1 MIHWI
6 WTFVF
11 IALIA
16 VYFYRKKEQKRQS
29 QKDSSAAEN
38 SQPKPAMPTARERF
52 QEIQASEKGTD
63 KSDGTADNT
72 KKTDEKGDETAPKK
86 TAMDLCLEFLHK
98 YNCDVSFDEEDDSII
113 DFNFQGGFFRIEVW
127 NDNVVNI
134 LYPDI
139 YRVTLDDYDEISRVR
154 KAINEFNSYQFG
166 TMFYTINKETNS
178 LRVHSRHICNFPGIG
193 VEQSNI
199 MLYSTLSAFFESR
212 FRFFHF
218 LNRATEEEK
227 KQK

>member
-1 MIHWI
+1 MAYTKDIEPTI
-6 WTFVF
+6 QPGSLKAKVENG
-11 IALIA
+11 
-16 VYFYRKKEQKRQS
+16 RKSNEPKEDKY
-29 QKDSSAAEN
+29 E
-38 SQPKPAMPTARERF
+38 
-52 QEIQASEKGTD
+52 QA
-63 KSDGTADNT
+63 
-72 KKTDEKGDETAPKK
+72 
-86 TAMDLCLEFLHK
+86 LHK

-218 LNRATEEEK
+218 LNRVTEEEK

>member
-6 WTFVF
+6 WAFVF

-72 KKTDEKGDETAPKK
+72 KKTDEKGDETADDEQDDERQCAPSIHSVAAVEAASRRVDGHCLCRC
-86 TAMDLCLEFLHK
+86 TAPQCGEQHHSCHFLFH
-98 YNCDVSFDEEDDSII
+98 SL
-113 DFNFQGGFFRIEVW
+113 
-127 NDNVVNI
+127 VVMI
-134 LYPDI
+134 
-139 YRVTLDDYDEISRVR
+139 V
-154 KAINEFNSYQFG
+154 
-166 TMFYTINKETNS
+166 
-178 LRVHSRHICNFPGIG
+178 LRVPVQVCSVLLLLLF
-193 VEQSNI
+193 
-199 MLYSTLSAFFESR
+199 LLFFGDSVQKMEES
-212 FRFFHF
+212 
-218 LNRATEEEK
+218 ES
-227 KQK
+227 

>member
-1 MIHWI
+1 M
-6 WTFVF
+6 
-11 IALIA
+11 
-16 VYFYRKKEQKRQS
+16 ERQCG
-29 QKDSSAAEN
+29 KH
-38 SQPKPAMPTARERF
+38 P
-52 QEIQASEKGTD
+52 
-63 KSDGTADNT
+63 
-72 KKTDEKGDETAPKK
+72 
-86 TAMDLCLEFLHK
+86 
-98 YNCDVSFDEEDDSII
+98 V
-113 DFNFQGGFFRIEVW
+113 
-127 NDNVVNI
+127 
-134 LYPDI
+134 PDI

-218 LNRATEEEK
+218 LNRVTEEEK

>member
-1 MIHWI
+1 
-6 WTFVF
+6 
-11 IALIA
+11 
-16 VYFYRKKEQKRQS
+16 
-29 QKDSSAAEN
+29 
-38 SQPKPAMPTARERF
+38 
-52 QEIQASEKGTD
+52 
-63 KSDGTADNT
+63 
-72 KKTDEKGDETAPKK
+72 
-86 TAMDLCLEFLHK
+86 MDLCLEFLHK

-218 LNRATEEEK
+218 LNRVTEEEK

>member
-1 MIHWI
+1 MTHWI

-63 KSDGTADNT
+63 KSDRTADNT

-166 TMFYTINKETNS
+166 TMFYTIN
-178 LRVHSRHICNFPGIG
+178 
-193 VEQSNI
+193 
-199 MLYSTLSAFFESR
+199 
-212 FRFFHF
+212 
-218 LNRATEEEK
+218 
-227 KQK
+227 

>member
-6 WTFVF
+6 WAFVF

-72 KKTDEKGDETAPKK
+72 KKTDEK
-86 TAMDLCLEFLHK
+86 
-98 YNCDVSFDEEDDSII
+98 EDDSII

-193 VEQSNI
+193 VEQSNT

-218 LNRATEEEK
+218 LNRVTEEEK